1 MLTKLVPAV
10 STPVAFAHSFH
21 PLVAGTFGNLM
32 NVAYTVIV
40 IAIYL
45 SALAVGGWNALQWG
59 RNPEHA
65 KMGILGAVVACGI
78 TALIQYAFSKAGINL
93 TFSLDTGF

>member
-1 MLTKLVPAV
+1 M
-10 STPVAFAHSFH
+10 SFIYH

-93 TFSLDTGF
+93 SFSLDTGF